1 MKKKSKME
9 MLAISTINQKNQDPK
24 QKKPHTHIS
33 PIREPESEETQA
45 YKLNLNKFYKI

>member
-24 QKKPHTHIS
+24 QKNHT
-33 PIREPESEETQA
+33 PT
-45 YKLNLNKFYKI
+45 